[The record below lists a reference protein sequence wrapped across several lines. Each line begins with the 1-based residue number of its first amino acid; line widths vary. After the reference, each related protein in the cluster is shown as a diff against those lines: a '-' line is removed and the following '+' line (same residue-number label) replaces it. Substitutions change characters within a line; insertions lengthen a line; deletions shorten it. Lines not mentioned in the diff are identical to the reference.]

1 MVIDR
6 EIGQE
11 MRCLGKRVDKN
22 NWDGGSGAKPPYE
35 VYFLV
40 HSAPSGSSFSI
51 LSSGFFSPKS
61 PTQNPG
67 PARSRK
73 VWVGVG
79 DSDGTFGKLSPK
91 RITET

>member
-51 LSSGFFSPKS
+51 LSSGFFRPKA
-61 PTQNPG
+61 PLRTRAPRDPERFGLELGTLTG
-67 PARSRK
+67 PSENFR
-73 VWVGVG
+73 
-79 DSDGTFGKLSPK
+79 PN
-91 RITET
+91 E